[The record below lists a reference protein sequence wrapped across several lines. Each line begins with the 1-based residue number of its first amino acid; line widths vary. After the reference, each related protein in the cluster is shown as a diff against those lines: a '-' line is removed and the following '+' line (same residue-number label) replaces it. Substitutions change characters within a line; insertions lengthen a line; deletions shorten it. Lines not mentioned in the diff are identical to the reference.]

1 MILLFQIKMWCLG
14 ILLLVVVA
22 LSRAQLTE
30 KRSRKTVIVQYFNC
44 TLPQLLAADE
54 IISLV
59 NGFNYASA
67 HGYDYKIINVNREYF
82 QSKLNLHDSWVKVFA
97 IRSLLLRGYEYVV
110 YIDKDYYFG
119 DMKENLRDQ
128 LKLWYQMADLYML
141 YDPSNTFNVN
151 TGFQVWKNT
160 EKNLESLETW
170 IDSIKSAENG
180 ELLANEFPYEHAL
193 LPQLQK
199 YFRRHRVV
207 SIQATTVHEFSAISN
222 TPSIDFLLQA
232 SPSLKVDISAAI
244 IDPSTKNWLES
255 IQKVEGKSLF
265 FNLDDFN
272 DYEELPTVWV
282 PYPIVVDGTEYS
294 FYLRYNNLDSQYPH
308 LKDKLLSFTS
318 DVVQVEDILKEMK
331 NSFHLKRQYYMD
343 FRSRK
348 SSQAAMA
355 SDDKVFSFTSKVIV
369 TVFAGRKNRLEL
381 LMKYLKLALYLNI
394 IQEIHLWDYCR
405 NEEDRIH
412 LLSYIHPEE
421 GIYLKTRSSTRK
433 FWTDFYEY
441 YGQYGRTHPKDII
454 LKCDDD
460 ITFIDLFR
468 LPYFLDLIESRGGG
482 GEDDDNVPGVL
493 FANIINNGV
502 AAYYQQQ
509 LLNILPKS
517 LDDYEYPVE
526 GMCGTLWESAEKAKK
541 LHDYFLSNW
550 ESIIRPSSNTS
561 NTIEVGLDGVSMNT
575 SLPTEE
581 ENVYYLPELLPIE
594 SRFSINFFGMVG
606 RHWSRLKAAGYDDEF
621 DITVGLVKYNV
632 LKNFLATNFFVSHLS
647 FMPQTPGIEETDLLE
662 RYHVLYEEYVRK
674 YFNTFAKE

>member
-1 MILLFQIKMWCLG
+1 MWYLKQ
-14 ILLLVVVA
+14 LLLVVVVT

-44 TLPQLLAADE
+44 TSPQLLAPDE
-54 IISLV
+54 IFSLHNV
-59 NGFNYASA
+59 YSYASS
-67 HGYDYKIINVNREYF
+67 HGYDYKIINIDREYL
-82 QSKLNLHDSWVKVFA
+82 QSKINLHDSWVKVFA
-97 IRSLLLRGYEYVV
+97 IRALLLQGYEYVV
-110 YIDKDYYFG
+110 YVDKDYYFG
-119 DMKENLRDQ
+119 DMKKNLRDQ

-160 EKNLESLETW
+160 EKNLECLETW

-199 YFRRHRVV
+199 FFRRHRVV
-207 SIQATTVHEFSAISN
+207 SIQAATVQDFTQITN
-222 TPSIDFLLQA
+222 NPPIDFLLQA
-232 SPSLKVDISAAI
+232 SPSLKVDISAAV
-244 IDPSTKNWLES
+244 IDPSTKNWLEN
-255 IQKVEGKSLF
+255 IQQVEGKPLF

-272 DYEELPTVWV
+272 EYEELPTVWV
-282 PYPIVVDGTEYS
+282 PYPIVIDGAEYS
-294 FYLRYNNLDSQYPH
+294 FYLRYSNLDSQYPH
-308 LKDKLLSFTS
+308 LKEKLLSLTS

-331 NSFHLKRQYYMD
+331 NSFHRKRQYYMD

-355 SDDKVFSFTSKVIV
+355 SDDKIFSFTSKVIV

-405 NEEDRIH
+405 SENDRIH
-412 LLSYIHPEE
+412 LLSYINPEE

-433 FWTDFYEY
+433 FWTDIYEY

-460 ITFIDLFR
+460 ITFMDLFR

-482 GEDDDNVPGVL
+482 EEEDENTAGVL

-502 AAYYQQQ
+502 AAYFQQH
-509 LLNILPKS
+509 LWNILPKS

-526 GMCGTLWESAEKAKK
+526 GMCGSLWESSEKAMK

-550 ESIIRPSSNTS
+550 ESIIRPNTNTS
-561 NTIEVGLDGVSMNT
+561 STVDVSLDGLSINT
-575 SLPTEE
+575 SLPAEE
-581 ENVYYLPELLPIE
+581 EKVYYLPELLPIE

-606 RHWSRLKAAGYDDEF
+606 RHWSKLKAAGYDDEF

-632 LKNFLATNFFVSHLS
+632 LKNFLSTNFFVSHLS
-647 FMPQTPGIEETDLLE
+647 FGPQTPGIEETDLLE
-662 RYHVLYEEYVRK
+662 RYHLLYEEYVRK

>member
-1 MILLFQIKMWCLG
+1 MILLLQIKMWCLG

-97 IRSLLLRGYEYVV
+97 IRSLLLQGYEYVV
-110 YIDKDYYFG
+110 YVDKDYYFG
-119 DMKENLRDQ
+119 DMKKNLRDQ

-265 FNLDDFN
+265 FNLDEFN

-308 LKDKLLSFTS
+308 LRDKLLSFTS

-482 GEDDDNVPGVL
+482 EDDDNVPGVL

-502 AAYYQQQ
+502 AAYFQQQ

-550 ESIIRPSSNTS
+550 ESIIRPNTNHTS

-581 ENVYYLPELLPIE
+581 KNVYYLPELLPIE